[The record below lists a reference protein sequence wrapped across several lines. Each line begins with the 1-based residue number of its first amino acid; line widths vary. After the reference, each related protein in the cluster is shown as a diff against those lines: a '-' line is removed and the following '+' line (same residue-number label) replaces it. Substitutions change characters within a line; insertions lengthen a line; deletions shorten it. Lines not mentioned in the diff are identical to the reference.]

1 MNPILNVWC
10 VRIFTSVYAI
20 HIHIFVSNTLTII
33 THMLLLL
40 LLLLSFSYVQTLL
53 LLSFEY
59 TCERE
64 RHIHACF
71 ISNHTVALL
80 ISCFGCM
87 SVFYMTNAKLY
98 SVLSRRMFGI
108 VVHCCCVLNSLC
120 CGSRLLFRRFLCDS
134 ASFLLLLRRFC
145 FSTKQ
150 QNSYWIEPF
159 FFARALITLW
169 CDSCRQINLMRKRAG
184 FNLISVVRESH
195 LH

>member
-33 THMLLLL
+33 AHMLLLL
-40 LLLLSFSYVQTLL
+40 PFSYVQTLL
-53 LLSFEY
+53 LLSFVY

-64 RHIHACF
+64 RHIHACST
-71 ISNHTVALL
+71 SNHTVALL

-120 CGSRLLFRRFLCDS
+120 CGSRFLFRRFFLCDS
-134 ASFLLLLRRFC
+134 ASFLLLLRRIF

-159 FFARALITLW
+159 FAFALITLW